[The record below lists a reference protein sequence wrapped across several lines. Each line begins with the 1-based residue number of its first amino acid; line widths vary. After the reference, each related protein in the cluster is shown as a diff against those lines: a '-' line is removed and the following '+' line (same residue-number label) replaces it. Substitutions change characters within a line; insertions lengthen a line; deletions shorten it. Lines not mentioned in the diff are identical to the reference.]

1 MGGSRARQVVNV
13 HLVLV
18 LVESRKVLIIRWVV
32 GSARGVTSKRECIPL
47 LIGGAFTLLRAGDK

>member
-18 LVESRKVLIIRWVV
+18 LVESRKVLIRWVV
-32 GSARGVTSKRECIPL
+32 GSASKQECIPL
-47 LIGGAFTLLRAGDK
+47 LFGGAFTLLRAGDK